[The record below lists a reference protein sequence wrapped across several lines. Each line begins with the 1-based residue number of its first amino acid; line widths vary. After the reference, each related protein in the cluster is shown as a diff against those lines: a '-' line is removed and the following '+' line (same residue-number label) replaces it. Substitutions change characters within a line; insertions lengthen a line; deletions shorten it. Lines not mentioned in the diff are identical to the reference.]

1 MKTILVTGGS
11 GFLGSEVC
19 RMLVEAGH
27 RVVDISV
34 KTNHVSGVEGHV
46 VDITDYPAIDSII
59 KNDRFDAIIH
69 LAALLTTQSNQNP
82 VSAFRVNVLGA
93 HHLLEAARN
102 HQIPRFVYSSSFSII
117 GPIPMKQCPVDE
129 EVIQVPINF
138 YGETKRFVEKM
149 CISYAQKFG
158 LQVAIGRLGA
168 LVGPGEPLGTS
179 AWRMDIFN
187 MLKTG
192 GSITYKFT
200 SRTRLLISHL
210 KDTARA
216 FLCLALAEKP
226 QHAIYHLTHDALT
239 MQQLSDIMH
248 ELNPDIHF
256 VYGTTEQ
263 VDMPH
268 SVSTRRFEEEF
279 DFKSIS
285 IHEALKSF
293 KNGSY

>member
-1 MKTILVTGGS
+1 MKAILVTGGS

-27 RVVDISV
+27 RVVDISAEP
-34 KTNHVSGVEGHV
+34 NHLAGVEGHV
-46 VDITDYPAIDSII
+46 VDITDYPAIDSIV
-59 KNDRFDAIIH
+59 KNNGFDTIIH

-82 VSAFRVNVLGA
+82 ESAFRVNVLGA

-102 HQIPRFVYSSSFSII
+102 HRIPRFVYSSSFSII

-129 EVIQVPINF
+129 DVIQVPINF

-149 CISYAQKFG
+149 SISYAQKFG

-168 LVGPGEPLGTS
+168 LVGPGKPLGTS

-210 KDTARA
+210 RDTARA

-226 QHAIYHLTHDALT
+226 QHAIYHLTHDALS
-239 MQQLSDIMH
+239 MQQLSDIVH
-248 ELNPDIHF
+248 ELNPEIHF
-256 VYGTTEQ
+256 AYGTNEQ

-268 SVSTRRFEEEF
+268 SVNTERFVKEF
-279 DFKSIS
+279 NFEPIS
-285 IHEALKSF
+285 IKKALENYK
-293 KNGSY
+293 KGSY

>member
-1 MKTILVTGGS
+1 
-11 GFLGSEVC
+11 
-19 RMLVEAGH
+19 MLVEAGH
-27 RVVDISV
+27 RVVDISIEP
-34 KTNHVSGVEGHV
+34 NQIAGVEGHV
-46 VDITDYPAIDSII
+46 FDISDFSAVEEVVKRHT
-59 KNDRFDAIIH
+59 FDAIIH

-82 VSAFRVNVLGA
+82 ESAFRVNVLGS
-93 HHLLEAARN
+93 HYLLEVARK
-102 HQIPRFVYSSSFSII
+102 HQVPRFVYSSSYSTI

-129 EVIQVPINF
+129 DVIQIPINF

-149 CISYAQKFG
+149 AISYAQKFG
-158 LQVAIGRLGA
+158 LQVAIGRIGA
-168 LVGPGEPLGTS
+168 LVGPGKPLGTS

-239 MQQLSDIMH
+239 MQQLSDIVH
-248 ELNPDIHF
+248 ELNPEIHF

-268 SVSTRRFEEEF
+268 SVSTRRFEKEF